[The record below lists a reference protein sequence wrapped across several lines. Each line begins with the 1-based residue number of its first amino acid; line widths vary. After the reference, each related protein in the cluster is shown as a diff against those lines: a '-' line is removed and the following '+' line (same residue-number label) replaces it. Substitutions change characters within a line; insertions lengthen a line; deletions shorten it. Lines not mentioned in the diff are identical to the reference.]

1 MLPAVELER
10 EVCSSHT
17 IGMSASDVG
26 TNVKQ
31 LTTEKRSEGTHQRY
45 HFPFGPVKA

>member
-17 IGMSASDVG
+17 IGMSAVG